1 MDGPL
6 FAKTVLFI
14 SNLVFG
20 TWNWLPGKTR
30 FWNGA
35 HCQEEQTVNPLR
47 EGKYKTFSTDEAKIM
62 IPSDKNL
69 KTELSG
75 YTALCESANEEKD
88 LNEWMNEWMND
99 ENL

>member
-1 MDGPL
+1 M
-6 FAKTVLFI
+6 
-14 SNLVFG
+14 
-20 TWNWLPGKTR
+20 
-30 FWNGA
+30 
-35 HCQEEQTVNPLR
+35 NPLR

-88 LNEWMNEWMND
+88 LNE
-99 ENL
+99 